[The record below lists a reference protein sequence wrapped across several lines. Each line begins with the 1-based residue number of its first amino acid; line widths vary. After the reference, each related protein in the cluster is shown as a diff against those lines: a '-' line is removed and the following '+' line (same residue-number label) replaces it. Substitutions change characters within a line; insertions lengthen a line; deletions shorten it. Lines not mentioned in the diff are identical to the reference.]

1 MGPPGWARGS
11 SLMTPSSV
19 PEELMGRTPAR
30 ETVAALWSVP
40 ASTTPTPTSRPAS
53 WPGALAVARTTP
65 LESTPLFL
73 RQSASFSS
81 YWGYSAQQC
90 QTWMDNERSRL
101 SQDVAAMQ
109 NAGSLTGR
117 KKAAALAAGVKA
129 QKALNQ
135 YNQCNVFWA
144 PVDAEPLTAGGDGY
158 VDGGNVDVSNFERD
172 TYPSE
177 PLTDGTYSEPK
188 TVDSAPLTDDSYSE
202 A

>member
-1 MGPPGWARGS
+1 MSCQQGS
-11 SLMTPSSV
+11 
-19 PEELMGRTPAR
+19 RT
-30 ETVAALWSVP
+30 
-40 ASTTPTPTSRPAS
+40 
-53 WPGALAVARTTP
+53 G
-65 LESTPLFL
+65 
-73 RQSASFSS
+73 SFSS

-117 KKAAALAAGVKA
+117 KKAAALAAGAKA

-188 TVDSAPLTDDSYSE
+188 TAPQTVDPYAKSGAVKAAEETYTEDAADLTAEQNLPGPVY
-202 A
+202 